1 VATLPP
7 PNDDLS
13 SLVLRTDFS
22 SDATWSEVSSAIAAP
37 QGDFRAM
44 VTFVNDRRH
53 EGLALESLLSVAGK
67 GSDQTFIFVVDRE
80 TITRSDHPVLV
91 VDLYEQP
98 GRTFRVI
105 PAAMWSVQNNLS
117 LGNMAWEEF
126 AEWTDP
132 DGIFR
137 RFPE

>member
-1 VATLPP
+1 MLPDVAEAKPWTPYGMLQPP
-7 PNDDLS
+7 RTANGGDDADGT
-13 SLVLRTDFS
+13 RG
-22 SDATWSEVSSAIAAP
+22 WE
-37 QGDFRAM
+37 
-44 VTFVNDRRH
+44 RRYH
-53 EGLALESLLSVAGK
+53 HV
-67 GSDQTFIFVVDRE
+67 IFVVDRE

-117 LGNMAWEEF
+117 LGNMDWEEF